1 MLAAAIGVLVSFALE
16 SVASRVLPSSAMA
29 LLRGPH
35 QANEALVRWV
45 TSRLFGLGS
54 RKEGVVE
61 DTPKDEWNGRMNY
74 IKTVVKEAVQEA
86 EWRLPQIYLLS
97 KR

>member
-1 MLAAAIGVLVSFALE
+1 
-16 SVASRVLPSSAMA
+16 MA
-29 LLRGPH
+29 LLRGAH

-74 IKTVVKEAVQEA
+74 IKTVVKEAVQESRVEIA
-86 EWRLPQIYLLS
+86 ADISALETVSKPRCFPHHVSVPVLS
-97 KR
+97 FTHD